1 MSNPK
6 RGSALLIVLG
16 FLSFMV
22 VSAVAFSI
30 YMRSERQPS
39 SALRRVVT
47 SRHLARAALARAMG
61 EIDDAVRYEAFPG
74 CLSGTTKAPQ
84 RSGSANGQS
93 GPTCQRAAWLGRIF
107 MPLCPDDDLGNVNS
121 ADRYIIPDER
131 LGESV
136 STLTLE
142 GLGYIPPPLVNDAR
156 YNSRRSWSSV
166 WKYFAFDAGRYAYT
180 ALNVSDYF
188 DVNRLQAW
196 TNRNSGANGRV
207 TLSYLFGL
215 KDGQMTQKATEMKS
229 FDDFLRVNRGG
240 ELGELPFVSMMDYT
254 LALGRNSLQSISPLF
269 YEWLDT
275 GNRSTFYNTVASDR
289 QGALDNDQMLKAIR
303 QPFVT
308 DSWFPVTNSAANT
321 VLDLSSSECQPL
333 DGFPL
338 QNPTWANLM
347 SRNKFWNKFTEEMPP
362 TLTALLYD
370 YLDAD
375 DIPTSLVMPCT
386 EFMPMIAEFDVSGQ
400 PTFTLRKTSSDITDQ
415 NGNVTGQETSY
426 TVDIAVPNLMVNV
439 MPVFPFK
446 HGLDRME
453 NNSFKIQAIARLFL
467 ADSGTINR
475 SSTGFGKIDWNTY
488 KGKSAEAAFDGN
500 SSIVLVSAPVSF
512 SIPKVEKEEDAE
524 IEGVAVPLPNFS
536 ETRGLFKVITQDGQT
551 TYDAANGG
559 SQISI
564 LDSGYNEIAAPADI
578 AGSGVSVVPQV
589 AITLRVMASSGKTV
603 DLVPAMG
610 EDDVALGGSVQID
623 SSIINNICGDKTP
636 LMRVQTKFSGQ
647 GNVNGAFSLN
657 ASSLGTLM
665 AAVNEL
671 DMNADDFTQGVNG
684 YFCGDPRFNWAPED
698 WVNKQA
704 GNNAFSDWLQN
715 VAGAFLG
722 SSAFHDA
729 DIFMNVSNAGYLQ
742 SIGEFMFLPRISDV
756 RYKTHDPAL
765 GFIGDHP
772 ATLDGAIRTSAGDL
786 ANAKCMWRCYKPMEL
801 VDTSDRPNADN
812 LYQLGVVNGQ
822 GGFRINPY
830 TDDATVFLG
839 AIANTPV
846 DWWAAAT
853 NVDTQSS
860 SKDRNDLRF
869 DESIKLSYGP
879 DSDTD
884 QWTWDQVK
892 EVSDKLHER
901 FLKALADNSMSVG
914 KTPADWLSVYDST
927 WSHFWT
933 GASDPLGLSSA
944 SDNEDQLF
952 GVSLSGSTLYD
963 ADRKFLYDYWR
974 DCFACRQ
981 QLFLIFVRAESTALG
996 GSGDGGTP
1004 GQLGVRAV
1012 ALVWRD
1018 PEAPSNGRDGVAS
1031 QDDDA
1036 NKPEN
1041 ASEDTNPRPSHRM
1054 RVLFYHQFD

>member
-1 MSNPK
+1 MSNSK

-74 CLSGTTKAPQ
+74 CLSETTKAPQ

-93 GPTCQRAAWLGRIF
+93 GPTCQRAAWLGRVF
-107 MPLCPDDDLGNVNS
+107 MPLCPDDDIGNLNS

-156 YNSRRSWSSV
+156 YNSRRSWASV

-196 TNRNSGANGRV
+196 TNRNSGADGRV

-215 KDGQMTQKATEMKS
+215 KDGQMTQKASEMKS
-229 FDDFLRVNRGG
+229 FDDFLRENRGG
-240 ELGELPFVSMMDYT
+240 ELGELPFVSMMDYA
-254 LALGRNSLQSISPLF
+254 LALGQNSLASISPLF
-269 YEWLDT
+269 YEWLRT
-275 GNRSTFYNTVASDR
+275 GNRSMFYNTVASDK
-289 QGALDNDQMLKAIR
+289 QSALNNDQMLKAIR

-321 VLDLSSSECQPL
+321 VLDLSHPDCQPL

-338 QNPTWANLM
+338 QNPTWGNLM
-347 SRNKFWNKFTEEMPP
+347 SNNKFWNKFTQEMPP
-362 TLTALLYD
+362 TLTAMLYD

-375 DIPTSLVMPCT
+375 DIPISLVMPCT
-386 EFMPMIAEFDVSGQ
+386 EFMPMVAEFDVSGQ
-400 PTFTLRKTSSDITDQ
+400 PNFILRKTSNPITDPAT
-415 NGNVTGQETSY
+415 GNVIGDETSY
-426 TVDIAVPNLMVNV
+426 TIDIAVQNLAVSV

-446 HGLDRME
+446 HGRDRVA
-453 NNSFKIQAIARLFL
+453 NTGFKVQAIARLFL
-467 ADSGTINR
+467 ADPATINR

-488 KGKSAEAAFDGN
+488 KGKTNGEAAFDGE
-500 SSIVLVSAPVSF
+500 SSIVFVSAPVSF
-512 SIPKVEKEEDAE
+512 NIPNVEKEEDAE
-524 IEGVAVPLPNFS
+524 IKGVHIPLPAFN
-536 ETRGLFKVITQDGQT
+536 ETRGLFKVTTQGGQT
-551 TYDAANGG
+551 KYEPTSESPIA
-559 SQISI
+559 I
-564 LDSGYNEIAAPADI
+564 LDSGYNTVALAEI
-578 AGSGVSVVPQV
+578 AGSSISVVPQV
-589 AITLRVMASSGKTV
+589 AITLRVMASSGETV

-610 EDDVALGGSVQID
+610 EDDAALNGLQID
-623 SSIINNICGDKTP
+623 SVIINNICGDKTP
-636 LMRVQTKFSGQ
+636 LMRVQTKFSGS
-647 GNVNGAFSLN
+647 GNASGAFSLN
-657 ASSLGTLM
+657 AGNLGTLM
-665 AAVNEL
+665 GAVNQL
-671 DMNADDFTQGVNG
+671 DLGAVDFTQGDNG
-684 YFCGDPRFNWAPED
+684 YFCCDPRFNWAPED

-704 GNNAFSDWLQN
+704 SGNAFNDWLAI
-715 VAGAFLG
+715 AGTFLG
-722 SSAFHDA
+722 SSVFHDA

-742 SIGEFMFLPRISDV
+742 SIGEFMFLPRISDI
-756 RYKTHDPAL
+756 RNKTHDPAL
-765 GFIGDHP
+765 GFIGGHP
-772 ATLDGAIRTSAGDL
+772 ATLNGQIHTSAAGL
-786 ANAKCMWRCYKPMEL
+786 ANKDCMWRCYKPQEL
-801 VDTSDRPNADN
+801 VDDNDRPNADN

-830 TDDATVFLG
+830 TDDSTIFLG

-853 NVDTQSS
+853 NFISQAS
-860 SKDRNDLRF
+860 SKTRSDMEF
-869 DESIKLSYGP
+869 GESIKLSYGP
-879 DSDTD
+879 ESDTD

-892 EVSDKLHER
+892 DVSSHLHER
-901 FLKALADNSMSVG
+901 FLKALADNSMSMG

-933 GASDPLGLSSA
+933 GVSDPLGLSSNP
-944 SDNEDQLF
+944 DNDTQLF
-952 GVSLSGSTLYD
+952 GVNLSGSTLYD

-974 DCFACRQ
+974 DCFGCRQ

-1018 PEAPSNGRDGVAS
+1018 PEAPSTARDGVAS
-1031 QDDDA
+1031 QDSDA

-1041 ASEDTNPRPSHRM
+1041 ASTDTNPRPSHRM

>member
-1 MSNPK
+1 MSNSK

-74 CLSGTTKAPQ
+74 CLSGTSKAPQ

-93 GPTCQRAAWLGRIF
+93 GPTCQRAAWLGRVF
-107 MPLCPDDDLGNVNS
+107 MPLCPDDNLANLNS
-121 ADRYIIPDER
+121 NDRYIIPDER

-156 YNSRRSWSSV
+156 YNSRRSWASV

-180 ALNVSDYF
+180 ALNVSDCF

-196 TNRNSGANGRV
+196 TNRNSGADGRV

-215 KDGQMTQKATEMKS
+215 QDGQMTQKASEMKN
-229 FDDFLRVNRGG
+229 FDDFLRTNRGG

-254 LALGRNSLQSISPLF
+254 LALGQNSLASISPLF
-269 YEWLDT
+269 YEWLNA
-275 GNRSTFYNTVASDR
+275 GNRSMFYNTVASDKTS
-289 QGALDNDQMLKAIR
+289 ALNNDQMLKAIR
-303 QPFVT
+303 QPFLA
-308 DSWFPVTNSAANT
+308 DSWFPVTNSAANA
-321 VLDLSSSECQPL
+321 VLDLSRPECQPL

-338 QNPTWANLM
+338 QNPTWADLSSN
-347 SRNKFWNKFTEEMPP
+347 NKFWNKFTEEMPP
-362 TLTALLYD
+362 PLTAMLYD

-375 DIPTSLVMPCT
+375 DIPVSLVMPCT
-386 EFMPMIAEFDVSGQ
+386 EFMPMIAEFDVSGK
-400 PTFTLRKTSSDITDQ
+400 PIFTLYKASTTIVDPDTGNKT
-415 NGNVTGQETSY
+415 GEETSY
-426 TVDIAVPNLMVNV
+426 TVKIEVPNLAVSV

-446 HGLDRME
+446 HGRDRMA
-453 NNSFKIQAIARLFL
+453 NTSFKVQAIARLFL
-467 ADSGTINR
+467 ADPTTINR
-475 SSTGFGKIDWNTY
+475 SATGFGKVDWKTY
-488 KGKSAEAAFDGN
+488 KGKTAAEAAFDGN

-512 SIPKVEKEEDAE
+512 NIPNDEKEGGAE
-524 IEGVAVPLPNFS
+524 IKNVHVALPAFT
-536 ETRGLFKVITQDGQT
+536 ETRGLFKVITQNGQT
-551 TYDAANGG
+551 RYDPPSESPIA
-559 SQISI
+559 I
-564 LDSGYNEIAAPADI
+564 LDSGYNTIELADI
-578 AGSGVSVVPQV
+578 AGSTVSVVPQV
-589 AITLRVMASSGKTV
+589 AITLRVMASSGDTV

-610 EDDVALGGSVQID
+610 EDDVALNGRSQID
-623 SSIINNICGDKTP
+623 PAIMNNICGDKTP
-636 LMRVQTKFSGQ
+636 LMRVQTKFSSTG
-647 GNVNGAFSLN
+647 GAVSLS
-657 ASSLGTLM
+657 ADSLATLM
-665 AAVNEL
+665 A
-671 DMNADDFTQGVNG
+671 DDDDKLTLNVVDFEDGDNG
-684 YFCGDPRFNWAPED
+684 YFCCDPRFNWAPED

-704 GNNAFSDWLQN
+704 SGNVFDDWLKN
-715 VAGAFLG
+715 VAGAVLG
-722 SSAFHDA
+722 VDSKHDA

-742 SIGEFMFLPRISDV
+742 SIGEFMFLPRISDI
-756 RYKTHDPAL
+756 REKTHDPAL
-765 GFIGDHP
+765 GFIGGHS
-772 ATLDGAIRTSAGDL
+772 ATLDGVIRTAAGDL
-786 ANAKCMWRCYKPMEL
+786 ANANCMWRCYKPTEIGGE
-801 VDTSDRPNADN
+801 DN

-830 TDDATVFLG
+830 TDDATIFLG

-853 NVDTQSS
+853 NFESQTS
-860 SKDRNDLRF
+860 SKDKNDLKF
-869 DESIKLSYGP
+869 DESIKMSYGP
-879 DSDTD
+879 ESDTD

-892 EVSDKLHER
+892 KVSDALHNV
-901 FLKALADNSMSVG
+901 FLAALRDDANAG
-914 KTPADWLSVYDST
+914 KTPMDWLSVYDSA
-927 WSHFWT
+927 WNGWMN
-933 GASDPLGLSSA
+933 

-952 GVSLSGSTLYD
+952 GVNLSGSTLYD

-981 QLFLIFVRAESTALG
+981 QLFLIFIRAESTALG

-1018 PEAPSNGRDGVAS
+1018 PEEPSTGRDGVAG
-1031 QDDDA
+1031 QDTDA

-1041 ASEDTNPRPSHRM
+1041 ASTDTNPRPSHRM